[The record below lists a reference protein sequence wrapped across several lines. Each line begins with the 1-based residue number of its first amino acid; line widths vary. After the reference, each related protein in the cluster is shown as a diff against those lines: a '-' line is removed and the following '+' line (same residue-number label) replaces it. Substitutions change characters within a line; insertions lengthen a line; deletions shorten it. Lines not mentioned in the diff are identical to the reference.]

1 MLISRRGLIAGA
13 PAAAFL
19 FNNRKAFAQT
29 AGKKGGDII
38 VGIGSPIPSLDI
50 MGTTDDVGRIINLHL
65 YEALVTRDEKLQP
78 SAGLAESW
86 DISPDGLTY
95 TFKLRKGVKFHNG
108 KEMTAT
114 DVKAS
119 IERYQRMSLRRRYL
133 DQIAEVSIVDPG
145 TVAVKLKTPQPLF
158 LNNFSQPEV
167 LVAILPAED
176 GDKDPGKT
184 SLVGTG
190 PYKLV
195 ENKADSHVKL
205 ARFDDY
211 ALDTRYPG
219 PSGYGGRKDALF
231 DTLTFR
237 IIAEPS
243 AMVAAIETGEIHL
256 ADLVPE
262 HSVPGLKNN
271 AALTVINRM
280 PTAMQNLTLNMAVP
294 PMDKLPFRQAIASIL
309 DMDEIL
315 AGASDGNY
323 RLNPY
328 LQYPGYPLYPEG
340 IKAPLYNAKNAEQ
353 AKKLVADAGYKD
365 EVIQIISASTFPWH
379 SNTALIISEQLKS
392 IGIKTQIETMD
403 WPAVVALRAKKAGW
417 SLNPGQFGTGPWLG
431 DPVLSIGDLGGK
443 TSSNNAE
450 DPVLAKMV
458 ADMQLKP
465 TAEERKAAWHQAQQ
479 HIIDNVLSIKL
490 GDIGQTQVRSNKVV
504 GFTPFRT
511 TRLWGVSFA

>member
-13 PAAAFL
+13 PATALMLA
-19 FNNRKAFAQT
+19 NRKAFAQA

-86 DISPDGLTY
+86 EISPDGLTY

-133 DQIAEVSIVDPG
+133 DQIAEVSIVDPV
-145 TVAVKLKTPQPLF
+145 TVAVKLKAPQPLF

-184 SLVGTG
+184 SFIGTG

-262 HSVPGLKNN
+262 HAVPGLKNN

-280 PTAMQNLTLNMAVP
+280 PTAMQNMNMNMAVA

-340 IKAPLYNAKNAEQ
+340 VKAPLYNIKNAEK
-353 AKKLVADAGYKD
+353 AKKLVAESGYKD
-365 EVIQIISASTFPWH
+365 EVIQIIGASTFPWH
-379 SNTALIISEQLKS
+379 SNTALIVSEQLKS

-403 WPAVVALRAKKAGW
+403 WPAVVALRVKKTGW

-443 TSSNNAE
+443 TSANNVE
-450 DPVLAKMV
+450 DPVLAQMV

-465 TAEERKAAWHQAQQ
+465 TAEERKEAWYKAQQ